1 MADRRKP
8 VYQNELPP
16 LPADC
21 ILPKF
26 EIPRLSPEFSLEAE
40 IHKLSTDSFV
50 TDTFLGVPVEFADLA
65 IYSIPA
71 KNEDIREEDLR
82 YVPDLVPT
90 TSRLTVPAAQPFTR
104 APVEAPVKV
113 KQRDPSKLYRRSPFF
128 SSRSDPEMEEQLKA
142 AFANYPGGVPRGE
155 ICLVRRAEPLMP
167 IMLKSAETI
176 TAVDEASVQVGRD
189 TEVTVAPESKRV
201 LLMSRDTRFL
211 KAVPTPWD
219 GAPEVV
225 SATRAYQVT
234 VEPVKGRG
242 YYVWA
247 EDGMACELGKV
258 DAKYALKAL
267 SFKEQKEEQMTATP
281 VRFVDH
287 DAAEDQGFQDDE

>member
-26 EIPRLSPEFSLEAE
+26 EIPRLSAEFSLDAE

-50 TDTFLGVPVEFADLA
+50 TDTFLGVPIEFADLA

-71 KNEDIREEDLR
+71 KEEDIREEDLR

-90 TSRLTVPAAQPFTR
+90 TSRLTVPTAQPFTR
-104 APVEAPVKV
+104 APLEAPVKA
-113 KQRDPSKLYRRSPFF
+113 KQRDPSKIYRRSPFF
-128 SSRSDPEMEEQLKA
+128 SSRSDPEMEEQLKV
-142 AFANYPGGVPRGE
+142 AFANYPGGVPRGK

-167 IMLKSAETI
+167 IILKSAETI
-176 TAVDEASVQVGRD
+176 TAVDETSVQVGRD
-189 TEVTVAPESKRV
+189 AEVTVAPESKRV
-201 LLMSRDTRFL
+201 LLMSRDKRFV
-211 KAVPTPWD
+211 KAVPTPRE

-242 YYVWA
+242 YYCWA
-247 EDGMACELGKV
+247 EDGLVCEFGKV
-258 DAKYALKAL
+258 DAKYALRAL
-267 SFKEQKEEQMTATP
+267 SLKEQKEEEMTATP
-281 VRFVDH
+281 VRFVEA
-287 DAAEDQGFQDDE
+287 DAGDEHGFQEDE